1 MSRTITVKG
10 TGSVSLTPDLTV
22 VTMTLDTVDKNYDRA
37 MERSAALL
45 DGLREALAAVGFDKK
60 DLKTSNFNV
69 CTRYEGRQDSK
80 GNYKEVFVGYAC
92 VHGLKLEFDFDTKR
106 LSAALSA
113 IAGCV
118 AEPSL
123 NVRFTVRDRDGAA
136 DALLQSAAENARHKA
151 EVLAA
156 ASGVKLG
163 ELLSV
168 NYSWGEL
175 NVYSGTDYAME
186 RKCMPL
192 MTGCAAM
199 DFEPEDI
206 DLNDTATFVWEIA

>member
-10 TGSVSLTPDLTV
+10 TGRVSLSPDLTA

-45 DGLREALAAVGFDKK
+45 DGLREALTAVGFDKK
-60 DLKTSNFNV
+60 ELKTTSFNV
-69 CTRYEGRQDSK
+69 STRYEGQRDSD
-80 GNYKEVFVGYAC
+80 GNYRNVFVGYAC

-106 LSAALSA
+106 LSAVLSA
-113 IAGCV
+113 IARCV

-123 NVRFTVRDRDGAA
+123 NVRFTVRDQEAAA

-175 NVYSGTDYAME
+175 NVYSDTDYCVE
-186 RKCMPL
+186 EKCMAMP
-192 MTGCAAM
+192 MGAAM
-199 DFEPEDI
+199 DLTPDDI
-206 DLNDTATFVWEIA
+206 ELSDTATFVWEIA

>member
-10 TGSVSLTPDLTV
+10 TGRVSLAPDLTA

-60 DLKTSNFNV
+60 ELKTTSFNV
-69 CTRYEGRQDSK
+69 STRYEGQRDSD
-80 GNYKEVFVGYAC
+80 GNYRNVFVGYAC

-106 LSAALSA
+106 LSAVLSA
-113 IAGCV
+113 IARCV

-123 NVRFTVRDRDGAA
+123 NVRFTVRDSEAAA
-136 DALLQSAAENARHKA
+136 DALLQSAAENARRKA
-151 EVLAA
+151 EVLAT

-175 NVYSGTDYAME
+175 NVYSDTDYCVE
-186 RKCMPL
+186 EKCM
-192 MTGCAAM
+192 AM
-199 DFEPEDI
+199 PMRANMDLTPDDI
-206 DLNDTATFVWEIA
+206 ELSDTATFVWEIA